1 MIWNYLRS
9 AIRNLLR
16 QRAYAGVN
24 IAGLAIGMASSLT
37 LLFWVLD
44 EISYDR
50 FHDNADRIQQVCR
63 SRIRNG
69 QLQQDGLSA
78 ARAKPV
84 DCLKYE

>member
-50 FHDNADRIQQVCR
+50 FHDNADRECAGQESGTASCSRTGCR
-63 SRIRNG
+63 RRGPKLCITR
-69 QLQQDGLSA
+69 
-78 ARAKPV
+78 
-84 DCLKYE
+84 